1 MEAKLTNNTLN
12 YYTEGSTIMI
22 GDRLVTNPNEAQRRS
37 EGYKEVIHQ
46 SGNGGV
52 YETDEFI
59 IIETPIQEVVV
70 LSNEEMREQAYA
82 TEPVVMWEG
91 KLRTCDFIRGLIV
104 TYQFLGSDKLE
115 ELKELWLEGRVVIK
129 TMWPETETLQTDEE
143 II

>member
-1 MEAKLTNNTLN
+1 MEAKLTNNQLT

-22 GDRLVTNPNEAQRRS
+22 GDRLVTNPTAEQRKA
-37 EGYKEVIHQ
+37 EGYKEVIYQ
-46 SGNGGV
+46 SGNGGT
-52 YETDEFI
+52 YETAEYI
-59 IIETPIQEVVV
+59 IIETPLQEVVE

-82 TEPVVMWEG
+82 TEPVIMWEG

-104 TYQFLGSDKLE
+104 TYGFLGSDKVE

-129 TMWPETETLQTDEE
+129 TIWSDDEQQPFEE